1 MTGYYKNSL
10 FAFINNNLSLKLV
23 NIKHFLNYGSN
34 FSQIIINMQ
43 LSCLF
48 SIYNFE
54 VKDR

>member
-23 NIKHFLNYGSN
+23 NIKHFLNYGPN